1 MTVSQI
7 MPWGGPPGG
16 PHGPRGSPRTRSCK
30 HREPTG
36 ASAADRGFRPTRF
49 GRSLLFVMFAS
60 TLAAQQVPNALVS
73 EARFPWT
80 VVRDNLLKMAE
91 KMPAEYYNFKPSP
104 EIETFGQ
111 RVAHVAGANLRIC
124 EGINGRE
131 NRAARVAT
139 TSKAELIA
147 ALKESSAA
155 CDSVF
160 DSLTDA
166 AALEKISSRLGG
178 PFPPEPTRTKL
189 STLYNVIRHSNEM
202 YGYMCVYLRLKGIVP
217 PSSAPE

>member
-1 MTVSQI
+1 MNSMRCLVLVFFVSALSGQ
-7 MPWGGPPGG
+7 P
-16 PHGPRGSPRTRSCK
+16 
-30 HREPTG
+30 
-36 ASAADRGFRPTRF
+36 
-49 GRSLLFVMFAS
+49 
-60 TLAAQQVPNALVS
+60 PNALVS
-73 EARFPWT
+73 EAKFPWT

-91 KMPAEYYNFKPSP
+91 KMPADYYGFKPSP

-111 RVAHVAGANLRIC
+111 RMAHISGANLRIC
-124 EGINGRE
+124 RGINGSTG
-131 NRAARVAT
+131 NDQPRVRVPT
-139 TSKAELIA
+139 TSKTELVA
-147 ALKESSAA
+147 ALKASSAA

-178 PFPPEPTRTKL
+178 PFPPDPMRTKL
-189 STLYNVIRHSNEM
+189 STLYNMIRHSNEM

>member
-1 MTVSQI
+1 MNFQ
-7 MPWGGPPGG
+7 
-16 PHGPRGSPRTRSCK
+16 RSFVFVLL
-30 HREPTG
+30 
-36 ASAADRGFRPTRF
+36 ASA
-49 GRSLLFVMFAS
+49 
-60 TLAAQQVPNALVS
+60 LAAQQAPNALVS

-91 KMPAEYYNFKPSP
+91 KMPAEYYSFKPAP

-111 RVAHVAGANLRIC
+111 RMAHIAGANKSIC
-124 EGINGRE
+124 EGINGR
-131 NRAARVAT
+131 RIPFTRSSV
-139 TSKAELIA
+139 TSKPDLIA
-147 ALKESSAA
+147 ALKEASAA

-160 DSLTDA
+160 DTLTDA
-166 AALEKISSRLGG
+166 VALEKISSRLGG

-189 STLYNVIRHSNEM
+189 STLYNMIRHSNEM